1 MIDFHTHLL
10 PSIDDGAK
18 NVKESISLLRLL
30 GEQGVTVAYA
40 TPHFYAENDRPAR
53 FLERRAE
60 AAETVRLATQGL
72 SLPAVRLGAEV
83 AYFSGISDAEV
94 ISDMRLEGSD
104 LLLLE
109 MPLSEWTDYM
119 IGELVALAHRPAM
132 RVLLAHVERYLP
144 FVGKK
149 TLLHLR
155 ESGFLMQLNA
165 HAILDPWKAR
175 NAAWLIREGI
185 AEVLSS
191 DCHGIHRRP
200 PMLEWARKRLDRRLG
215 VGAADRMIQFGYT
228 LVTSGGKPQKEGTL

>member
-10 PSIDDGAK
+10 PSVDDGAK
-18 NVKESISLLRLL
+18 SVKESISLLRQL

-40 TPHFYAENDRPAR
+40 TPHFYAESDSPAR
-53 FLERRAE
+53 FFERRAE
-60 AAETVRLATQGL
+60 AAKTLRLATQGL

-94 ISDMRLEGSD
+94 TSDMRLEESD

-119 IGELVALAHRPAM
+119 IGELIALAHRPAM

-155 ESGFLMQLNA
+155 ENGFLMQVNV

-175 NAAWLIREGI
+175 NVAWLIREGI
-185 AEVLSS
+185 AQIIAS
-191 DCHGIHRRP
+191 DCHGVHRRP
-200 PMLEWARKRLDRRLG
+200 PMLEQACKRLDRRLG
-215 VGAADRMIQFGYT
+215 DGTADRITRFGYT
-228 LVTSGGKPQKEGTL
+228 LITSGAKPQKEERL

>member
-10 PSIDDGAK
+10 PSVDDGAR
-18 NVKESISLLRLL
+18 NVRESVSLLRQL

-40 TPHFYAENDRPAR
+40 TPHFYAENDSPAR
-53 FLERRAE
+53 FFERRAK
-60 AAETVRLATQGL
+60 AAEAVRLATQGL
-72 SLPAVRLGAEV
+72 SLPTVRLGAEV
-83 AYFSGISDAEV
+83 AYFSGISDAEAM
-94 ISDMRLEGSD
+94 SDMRLEDTD

-119 IGELVALAHRPAM
+119 IGELIALAHRPAM

-149 TLLHLR
+149 TLLYLR
-155 ESGFLMQLNA
+155 ESGFLMQVNA
-165 HAILDPWKAR
+165 HAVLEPWKAR
-175 NAAWLIREGI
+175 NVAWLIREGV

-200 PMLEWARKRLDRRLG
+200 PMLERACKRLDRRLG
-215 VGAADRMIQFGYT
+215 VGTADRMIHFGYT
-228 LVTSGGKPQKEGTL
+228 LAKSGLEPQKEERL